1 MRRLAFLFTILPIS
15 LAGEQSVSRVAF
27 TRSEHAIRAFSPWGQ
42 ITLQAVRRQLEIRH
56 ANGKLGYGDLTVV
69 YDLPSSHYLWDLYR
83 RRVPAT
89 LPVSLPHW
97 SLGSGRSMLHRT
109 SSSILG
115 CRRAFIFT
123 SIRSGPVAWMLPR
136 ARRSTRI
143 QSTPAIFE
151 ARGYDFED
159 KAVPVFHA
167 IGMDFACTR
176 LGDPNFSQG
185 CGFGIK
191 RFCQYRQ

>member
-1 MRRLAFLFTILPIS
+1 
-15 LAGEQSVSRVAF
+15 
-27 TRSEHAIRAFSPWGQ
+27 
-42 ITLQAVRRQLEIRH
+42 
-56 ANGKLGYGDLTVV
+56 
-69 YDLPSSHYLWDLYR
+69 
-83 RRVPAT
+83 
-89 LPVSLPHW
+89 
-97 SLGSGRSMLHRT
+97 
-109 SSSILG
+109 
-115 CRRAFIFT
+115 
-123 SIRSGPVAWMLPR
+123 MLPR